1 MDASKIGEL
10 YKKIPESKCDNQCT
24 RCCTNIIQFTP
35 SEKASMGGYEYNGKC
50 SHLIDGKCSIY
61 ENRPFV
67 CRIFGTSEILRC
79 DNCIPERFLSEKE
92 TEELVHQYVLI
103 KKKRKQ
109 HIMTVIRDILQSLCR
124 QEFFNQLTPVLDTLS
139 INYSIIK
146 GEALSIQAYGST
158 GNRNFTDIDILV
170 ARKNL
175 NIIEQRLMNN
185 GFFNVS
191 QSRSDKITMMT
202 GSHQIAPWIKEI
214 YPWGQVVVDL
224 NFDIFWGE
232 YEGNRIDIDEF
243 VSDAIERN
251 IYGTKVKTLA
261 ILKAMVQLILHHYKD
276 MNSIFLLATRK
287 SIKYEMF
294 KDVYYLLKN
303 NLGIISIDSLYDIS
317 LKYDIVPYVYYILY
331 YTGQVFNDEMLN
343 RYIDAFRTPTG
354 EGLLNCYGL
363 CAKEQKEW
371 KYNFQTRIEAD
382 SIYDLIKDD
391 LTEKDKEKIDIN
403 RRIFLGD
410 YNGSN

>member
-1 MDASKIGEL
+1 
-10 YKKIPESKCDNQCT
+10 
-24 RCCTNIIQFTP
+24 
-35 SEKASMGGYEYNGKC
+35 
-50 SHLIDGKCSIY
+50 
-61 ENRPFV
+61 
-67 CRIFGTSEILRC
+67 
-79 DNCIPERFLSEKE
+79 
-92 TEELVHQYVLI
+92 
-103 KKKRKQ
+103 
-109 HIMTVIRDILQSLCR
+109 MTVIRDILQSLCR

-317 LKYDIVPYVYYILY
+317 LKRAL
-331 YTGQVFNDEMLN
+331 
-343 RYIDAFRTPTG
+343 
-354 EGLLNCYGL
+354 
-363 CAKEQKEW
+363 
-371 KYNFQTRIEAD
+371 
-382 SIYDLIKDD
+382 
-391 LTEKDKEKIDIN
+391 
-403 RRIFLGD
+403 
-410 YNGSN
+410 

>member
-1 MDASKIGEL
+1 
-10 YKKIPESKCDNQCT
+10 
-24 RCCTNIIQFTP
+24 
-35 SEKASMGGYEYNGKC
+35 
-50 SHLIDGKCSIY
+50 
-61 ENRPFV
+61 
-67 CRIFGTSEILRC
+67 
-79 DNCIPERFLSEKE
+79 
-92 TEELVHQYVLI
+92 
-103 KKKRKQ
+103 
-109 HIMTVIRDILQSLCR
+109 MTVIRDILQSLCR
-124 QEFFNQLTPVLDTLS
+124 QEFFNQLTPGLDTLS

>member
-1 MDASKIGEL
+1 
-10 YKKIPESKCDNQCT
+10 
-24 RCCTNIIQFTP
+24 
-35 SEKASMGGYEYNGKC
+35 
-50 SHLIDGKCSIY
+50 
-61 ENRPFV
+61 
-67 CRIFGTSEILRC
+67 
-79 DNCIPERFLSEKE
+79 
-92 TEELVHQYVLI
+92 
-103 KKKRKQ
+103 
-109 HIMTVIRDILQSLCR
+109 MTVIRDILQSLCR
-124 QEFFNQLTPVLDTLS
+124 QGFFNQLTPVLDTLS

-303 NLGIISIDSLYDIS
+303 NIEIISIDSLYDIS

>member
-1 MDASKIGEL
+1 
-10 YKKIPESKCDNQCT
+10 
-24 RCCTNIIQFTP
+24 
-35 SEKASMGGYEYNGKC
+35 
-50 SHLIDGKCSIY
+50 
-61 ENRPFV
+61 
-67 CRIFGTSEILRC
+67 
-79 DNCIPERFLSEKE
+79 
-92 TEELVHQYVLI
+92 
-103 KKKRKQ
+103 
-109 HIMTVIRDILQSLCR
+109 MTVIRDILQSLCR

-303 NLGIISIDSLYDIS
+303 NIEIISIDSLYDIS

>member
-1 MDASKIGEL
+1 
-10 YKKIPESKCDNQCT
+10 
-24 RCCTNIIQFTP
+24 
-35 SEKASMGGYEYNGKC
+35 
-50 SHLIDGKCSIY
+50 
-61 ENRPFV
+61 
-67 CRIFGTSEILRC
+67 
-79 DNCIPERFLSEKE
+79 
-92 TEELVHQYVLI
+92 
-103 KKKRKQ
+103 
-109 HIMTVIRDILQSLCR
+109 MTVIRDILQSLCR

-371 KYNFQTRIEAD
+371 KNNFQTRIEAD

>member
-1 MDASKIGEL
+1 
-10 YKKIPESKCDNQCT
+10 
-24 RCCTNIIQFTP
+24 
-35 SEKASMGGYEYNGKC
+35 
-50 SHLIDGKCSIY
+50 
-61 ENRPFV
+61 
-67 CRIFGTSEILRC
+67 
-79 DNCIPERFLSEKE
+79 
-92 TEELVHQYVLI
+92 
-103 KKKRKQ
+103 
-109 HIMTVIRDILQSLCR
+109 MTVIRDILQSLCR

-224 NFDIFWGE
+224 NFVIFWGE

-303 NLGIISIDSLYDIS
+303 NIEIISIDSLYDIS

>member
-1 MDASKIGEL
+1 
-10 YKKIPESKCDNQCT
+10 
-24 RCCTNIIQFTP
+24 
-35 SEKASMGGYEYNGKC
+35 
-50 SHLIDGKCSIY
+50 
-61 ENRPFV
+61 
-67 CRIFGTSEILRC
+67 
-79 DNCIPERFLSEKE
+79 
-92 TEELVHQYVLI
+92 
-103 KKKRKQ
+103 
-109 HIMTVIRDILQSLCR
+109 
-124 QEFFNQLTPVLDTLS
+124 
-139 INYSIIK
+139 
-146 GEALSIQAYGST
+146 
-158 GNRNFTDIDILV
+158 
-170 ARKNL
+170 
-175 NIIEQRLMNN
+175 
-185 GFFNVS
+185 
-191 QSRSDKITMMT
+191 
-202 GSHQIAPWIKEI
+202 
-214 YPWGQVVVDL
+214 
-224 NFDIFWGE
+224 
-232 YEGNRIDIDEF
+232 
-243 VSDAIERN
+243 
-251 IYGTKVKTLA
+251 
-261 ILKAMVQLILHHYKD
+261 MVQLILHHYKD

-287 SIKYEMF
+287 CIKYEMF